1 MRPQADQAP
10 LLHGQVSPCSRELYR
25 SQPFSLSHFRIDP
38 RIGIGR
44 RRIELDHPALR
55 PFPIPRTA
63 VEFGVGPC
71 GNRVDQPDL
80 GLSQACQQTDPIQS
94 LMIPVELLGQE
105 TEFIPF
111 EPGLGKIDRLT
122 PVVSIQ
128 PLQNQLIPP
137 DQIRNQ
143 IGSAHRGPRRVTHE

>member
-1 MRPQADQAP
+1 
-10 LLHGQVSPCSRELYR
+10 
-25 SQPFSLSHFRIDP
+25 
-38 RIGIGR
+38 
-44 RRIELDHPALR
+44 
-55 PFPIPRTA
+55 
-63 VEFGVGPC
+63 
-71 GNRVDQPDL
+71 
-80 GLSQACQQTDPIQS
+80 
-94 LMIPVELLGQE
+94 MIPVELLGQE